1 MIASK
6 LAVQLIDEIINAT
19 NAYSSS
25 RYMNLRYILKNSR
38 TLRAT
43 MMNTTER
50 EQLTVPAIM
59 QPLVLLQRLMVA
71 QEYSKIRKAHA
82 RIFDTTFK

>member
-1 MIASK
+1 MIVSK

-25 RYMNLRYILKNSR
+25 RYMNLRYILKNTR
-38 TLRAT
+38 TPRAT

-50 EQLTVPAIM
+50 EQLTVPAAM
-59 QPLVLLQRLMVA
+59 QNAATSIVA
-71 QEYSKIRKAHA
+71 ETHGGPGV
-82 RIFDTTFK
+82 